1 MSSAVMF
8 FIVLAIAIVAL
19 MLLITK
25 VNMHPVFTL
34 LLVSLFA
41 GVGMGFSPVDTLGL
55 ITEGFGGTL
64 KGVGLP
70 IMLGAVLAMGI
81 QDTGA
86 AKSIANFFIRL
97 FKGKNLELA
106 PSLTAFIVSIP
117 VFGDITTVLTSNIA
131 SILSARKGISMAT
144 MAAFTVLGL
153 NFTHGVVPP
162 TPGILAVSEVMG
174 ADLGL
179 VIFYGIIISL
189 IGFMGTWLLL
199 RKWTAKEHIDP
210 NPDFV
215 KGIEPAQSD
224 NIEDLLIEG
233 KNLPGTFASLMPI
246 LIPVVLISLSSFI
259 NMSLPEGNVIREVF
273 TFLGDK
279 VVALLLSVIYTMFLG
294 LKYKN
299 SVIESNYGAT
309 NNGAG
314 PEELAATVDTQEVAK
329 NSNIKDI
336 LLNSWIARGLE
347 VALAAI
353 LITGMGGAFSQ
364 VIKSAP
370 AVNEVTSLVDA
381 IPIPAILIPFLLGVL
396 MMTAVGSMTTAG
408 MTAAAIVYPMLP
420 VLGLTPLAATLA
432 IGSGTLA
439 LNHVNN
445 SGFWVTSQFFNL
457 STKQTLKYITFPHAV
472 GAVINI
478 IAIGIM
484 SAIGII

>member
-8 FIVLAIAIVAL
+8 FVVLAIAIVAL

-25 VNMHPVFTL
+25 LNVHPVITL
-34 LLVSLFA
+34 LLVALFT
-41 GVGMGFSPVDTLGL
+41 GVGLGFSGIETMGL
-55 ITEGFGGTL
+55 ISEGFGGTL

-131 SILSARKGISMAT
+131 SILSTRKGISMAT

-162 TPGILAVSEVMG
+162 TPGILAISELMG

-179 VIFYGIIISL
+179 VIFYGIIISV
-189 IGFMGTWLLL
+189 IGMMGTWLLL
-199 RKWTAKEHIDP
+199 RKWTEKEYIEP

-215 KGIEPAQSD
+215 KGIKPAQSD

-233 KNLPGTFASLMPI
+233 EDLPGTFASLMPI
-246 LIPVVLISLSSFI
+246 LIPVVFISLSSFI
-259 NMSLPEGNVIREVF
+259 NMYVPEGNVLREIF
-273 TFLGDK
+273 AFLGDK
-279 VVALLLSVIYTMFLG
+279 VVALSLAVGYTMLLG
-294 LKYKN
+294 LKHKK
-299 SVIESNYGAT
+299 SVIESNYNALHSGSDLE
-309 NNGAG
+309 G
-314 PEELAATVDTQEVAK
+314 EIAATTELDSKYT
-329 NSNIKDI
+329 NIKDV
-336 LLNSWIARGLE
+336 LLNSWIARGLQ

-370 AVNEVTSLVDA
+370 AVNEVTSLVDGL
-381 IPIPAILIPFLLGVL
+381 PIPAILIPFLLGVV

-408 MTAAAIVYPMLP
+408 MTAAALVYPMLP

-478 IAIGIM
+478 IVIWIM
-484 SAIGII
+484 SGIGII